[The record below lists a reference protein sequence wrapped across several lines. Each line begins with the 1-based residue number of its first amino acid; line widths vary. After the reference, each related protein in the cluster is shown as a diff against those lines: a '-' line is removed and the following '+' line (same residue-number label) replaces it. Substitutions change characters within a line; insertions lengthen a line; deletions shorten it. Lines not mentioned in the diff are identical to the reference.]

1 MIINPNDK
9 VNSDSIQTQ
18 TELTTN
24 WFDSMAHEANV
35 EAFENFKIVF
45 LQNKEEIAID
55 NIKEINELE
64 PTQSSETPSGGNHT
78 QLEAIE
84 FGKRG
89 QIESEFRTL
98 SMVSTFFKDIKEAI
112 YPAPKNIISNIN
124 DQTKPIL
131 SVLHVELDTNEHV
144 IKITLKLEGTIQ
156 ESLELHYNLKPSENN
171 QITADTELDPDLKIE
186 SVTFYPSSDQIQIV
200 TVNLPLPTSRMSDL
214 SEPAII
220 NIEVPHNIKIEATPT
235 VLEHQPQSDDQYIPP
250 VISISNAQVSEGEF
264 AIFNIHLDKPAATV
278 ITIDFLTKS
287 GTAVS
292 GGSGLLGEN
301 DFTSN
306 SGTITI
312 LPGQTHVTLKVQI
325 LNDAI
330 YEGNESFI
338 VQFSHIEG
346 GNGATLETTQA
357 QATILDNE
365 SPPIVSVADTTVNE
379 DGTLHVQ
386 VSLSGAAQEDITIT
400 YQTVN
405 SSAISDIDYT
415 ATQGTLIIPA
425 GETIG
430 FITIPVID
438 DTAWENNEQ
447 FTIQITRIQG
457 ANATLGQ
464 SEATITI
471 IDNDDN
477 SPIALG
483 EEHTFHEPVAN
494 GPSVEI
500 SGNLFSHDDPG
511 NHGGAVSGVKL
522 AFASADDANQY
533 IALHHELDG
542 AVANGNVVEI
552 PIGNGTITTVYG
564 GTLVIQAD
572 GAYTYTAPSEGVMA
586 DSDDI
591 ITYVLTDLDGD
602 SSEAAL
608 NFHII
613 DQRPIG
619 NDDVGYI
626 AKELINFNLVL
637 AIDIS
642 GSMNDIINGQTRLQ
656 IAKNA
661 LVELINNYDGIAN
674 GLQVTIVPFASGT
687 GNSGSFSYTANNV
700 QDAINYVNKQ
710 GSHQID
716 GVAVGMINPD
726 TNQAL
731 KTGTEYNDALYHVR
745 EQLQTD
751 IANPLLQNYE
761 SRVYFLSDGKPNS
774 GHTATDTSNWPSNW
788 GSWQN
793 FINQH
798 TIQTYA
804 ISIAAGS
811 DVALALQPV
820 ANHANEVI
828 DVNSDLSNLTSVML
842 ITVPQNPL
850 IDNVLS
856 NDILNDGDGHII
868 SVAFKTL
875 DANQYIQDNH
885 LGSLSA
891 FADPDGKT
899 VHIPIPDNSVISF
912 TTPLGSLFS
921 MSSNGNCQYDAKPV
935 GQDEFEN
942 FTYTIKENNSNQ
954 TSQATLTIN
963 VLNDENDL
971 HNLVG
976 DSNDNTIS
984 AADLHGIIVMSGK
997 EGNDNFIIDTSP
1009 NAQNNVIIIK
1019 DLSDHTN
1026 NTLTFINSQDK
1037 DHNGTLNFADIIH
1050 SVSQNGENS
1059 NVIVTLNNG
1068 ITPDHS
1074 DGTTIIFENI
1084 GTLPSHDIASL
1095 QEHLEQLT
1103 AQLNVIN

>member
-1 MIINPNDK
+1 MIIDPNDK
-9 VNSDSIQTQ
+9 DNSDSIQTQ

-35 EAFENFKIVF
+35 EAFANFKIVF

-131 SVLHVELDTNEHV
+131 SVFHVELDANEHV
-144 IKITLKLEGTIQ
+144 IKITFKLEGTIQ

-171 QITADTELDPDLKIE
+171 QITVDTELDPEIKIE

-200 TVNLPLPTSRMSDL
+200 TVNLPIPASRISDL
-214 SEPAII
+214 SDPAII
-220 NIEVPHNIKIEATPT
+220 NVEVPHDIKIEATPT
-235 VLEHQPQSDDQYIPP
+235 VLEDQSHSDTEYIPP
-250 VISISNAQVSEGEF
+250 TITINDAQSSEGEF
-264 AIFNIHLDKPAATV
+264 AIFNIYLDKPATTV
-278 ITIDFLTKS
+278 ITIDFVTKA
-287 GTAVS
+287 GTAIS

-301 DFTSN
+301 DYTSN

-312 LPGQTHVTLKVQI
+312 LPGQTHVTLNIQI
-325 LNDAI
+325 LDDAI

-346 GNGATLETTQA
+346 GNGATLATTQV
-357 QATILDNE
+357 QAIILDNE
-365 SPPIVSVADTTVNE
+365 VAPIVSVADTTVSE
-379 DGTLHVQ
+379 DGTLQVQ
-386 VSLSGAAQEDITIT
+386 VSLSGTAQDDITIT

-405 SSAISDIDYT
+405 GNAISGIDYT
-415 ATQGTLIIPA
+415 AIQGTLVIPA
-425 GETIG
+425 GQTIG

-438 DTAWENNEQ
+438 DTAWEDNEQ
-447 FTIQITRIQG
+447 FTFQIIGVQG

-464 SEATITI
+464 SEATLTI

-483 EEHTFHEPVAN
+483 EEHTLQEPVAN

-500 SGNLFSHDDPG
+500 SGDLFSHDDPG
-511 NHGGAVSGVKL
+511 NHGGAVSGFKL
-522 AFASADDANQY
+522 AFTSAEDANQY
-533 IALHHELDG
+533 IATHQELVG
-542 AVANGNVVEI
+542 ALANGQVVEI
-552 PIGNGTITTVYG
+552 PITNSTITTVQG
-564 GTLVIQAD
+564 GTLTIQAD
-572 GAYTYTAPSEGVMA
+572 GNYTYTAPSEGVTM

-602 SSEAAL
+602 TSEAAL

-613 DQRPIG
+613 DQQPIG

-626 AKELINFNLVL
+626 AKESINYNLVL
-637 AIDIS
+637 TIDVS
-642 GSMNDIINGQTRLQ
+642 GSMNDMINGQTRLQ

-661 LVELINNYDGIAN
+661 LIELINNYDGIAN
-674 GLQVTIVPFASGT
+674 GLQVTIVPFASGNA
-687 GNSGSFSYTANNV
+687 NSGAFSYTTNDV

-710 GSHQID
+710 GSHQTD
-716 GVAVGMINPD
+716 GVAIGMINPD

-731 KTGTEYNDALYHVR
+731 QTGTEYNDALYHVR
-745 EQLQTD
+745 EQLQAD
-751 IANPLLQNYE
+751 MADPLLQNYE
-761 SRVYFLSDGKPNS
+761 SRVYFLSDGKPTT
-774 GHTATDTSNWPSNW
+774 GHSATDTSNWPSNW

-793 FINQH
+793 FINQN

-828 DVNSDLSNLTSVML
+828 DVNSDLSNLSTVML

-850 IDNVLS
+850 IDNVLN
-856 NDILNDGDGHII
+856 NDILNDGGGHIV
-868 SVAFKTL
+868 SLAFETL

-885 LGSLSA
+885 LGSLAA

-899 VHIPIPDNSVISF
+899 VHIPIPDNSEISF
-912 TTPLGSLFS
+912 TTPLGSLFT
-921 MSSNGNCQYDAKPV
+921 MNTNGNYQYDAKPV

-1026 NTLTFINSQDK
+1026 NTLTFINAQDK
-1037 DHNGTLNFADIIH
+1037 DHNETLNFDDIIH
-1050 SVSQNGENS
+1050 SVSQNGENA

-1084 GTLPSHDIASL
+1084 GTLPSNDIASL
-1095 QEHLEQLT
+1095 QEHLAQLT